1 MDDATLNPQPD
12 ARQGAA
18 GDLLRIVELLE
29 PRLGHPDQAPQPLA
43 GGITNRNYR
52 ARFGGTEYVIRVPGK
67 DTNLLEI
74 DRGAER
80 IANERAARIGIA
92 PPVVATLDD
101 PAAIVTVFVAGV
113 GMTPEQLR
121 TADALTEVARSL
133 RAIHELGE
141 PLPTSFDSFRIVETY
156 AETASARGAE
166 LPDAYEEAH
175 GHAAAI
181 ERALTGP
188 EHEPVPCHNDLL
200 AANFI
205 AGEPSEGVARGQLW
219 IVDWEYAGMGDRY
232 FDLANFAVNNELG
245 EAAEEALLGD
255 YFGELATPRRLAALR
270 LMRFMSD
277 FREAMW
283 GVVQAVVS
291 ELDFDFSGYHER
303 HFDRLRETAADPRF
317 ATWLEQA
324 REPAG

>member
-1 MDDATLNPQPD
+1 MDEREPIADGGRASSDL
-12 ARQGAA
+12 
-18 GDLLRIVELLE
+18 GDLVQIVQQLE
-29 PRLGHPDQAPQPLA
+29 AVLGRPEGEPQALE

-52 ARFGGTEYVIRVPGK
+52 ARFGDTDYVIRVPGK

-80 IANERAARIGIA
+80 LANERAAGIGIA
-92 PPVVATLDD
+92 PAVAAALQE
-101 PAAIVTVFVAGV
+101 PPAIVTVFVEGHGMDAAG
-113 GMTPEQLR
+113 LR
-121 TADALTEVARSL
+121 QAAALTEVARSL
-133 RAIHELGE
+133 RAIHEIDE
-141 PLPTSFDSFRIVETY
+141 PLQTSFDSFRIVETY
-156 AETASARGAE
+156 AETATERGAV
-166 LPDAYEEAH
+166 LPHAYAEASAY
-175 GHAAAI
+175 AAQI
-181 ERALTGP
+181 ERTLTGA

-205 AGEPSEGVARGQLW
+205 AGVSSEGSAHGRLW

-255 YFGELATPRRLAALR
+255 YFGEPATPRRLAALR

-291 ELDFDFSGYHER
+291 ELDFDFAGYHER
-303 HFDRLRETAADPRF
+303 HFERLQATAADPRF
-317 ATWLEQA
+317 ASWLEDA
-324 REPAG
+324 REPAA